1 MTVDPGA
8 LPERESTVNDAV
20 SMVFFPAQAGGF
32 DLDWAR
38 DALTA
43 QGLSVD
49 AQPGA
54 LAVRWDED
62 GPILRVT
69 YAQGEQVAREALQRA
84 GEGAPAEALL
94 RACTA
99 RFEIAIDDL
108 DEVLDEMNT
117 LIEVQSTLQDSTGG
131 HLFNTWN
138 REWSA

>member
-62 GPILRVT
+62 GPVLRVA

-108 DEVLDEMNT
+108 DEALDEMNT
-117 LIEVQSTLQDSTGG
+117 LIEVQSTLQDGTGG